1 MCYLHLFCVSM
12 ENGRDAGLGFYVPAN
27 VLTLL
32 LYTID
37 GVSAIQEEEE
47 ENGEGIGKKSNSF
60 EELSG

>member
-12 ENGRDAGLGFYVPAN
+12 ENGRDAGLGFYV
-27 VLTLL
+27 LTLL

-37 GVSAIQEEEE
+37 GVSAIQEEKE